1 MPLSR
6 HKSQNITLVQPQLQ
20 QPEVQKL
27 IDDET
32 YQQFSGLELIASENL
47 TSLAV
52 MEANGSILTNKYS
65 EGLPRAQYY
74 GGDKFINKL
83 EILCQNQALEA
94 SRLDPQS
101 FPYSID
107 PESKL
112 IDYEYLKKTAKIY
125 KPRILIWGA
134 SAYPRDWDYKQL
146 RKIADDQGAYLMMD
160 HRRLIAKVCSETV
173 EASKPESRAIPEE
186 LKDNTSNNFLKGDF
200 TQEPE
205 AFTISQD
212 DELDKASQSLSID
225 AKPNRKK
232 SSGPDPQS
240 HNLPLNN
247 SIAGQPACS
256 ITTAPPNQ
264 QIQQPP
270 INANGSKLFDID
282 PNSLPSNMKKEGE
295 DWMMM
300 SNPKVEKVVDV
311 GLVHTLVHNRFSTN
325 FLFFPSCCMRY
336 VKNNFLDGPRQDS
349 YDLVTRSWNL
359 KSNGNGDGRK
369 EHEKQRF
376 EGDGPKGRAKRVFDR
391 DEFQMRT
398 IDEGLDR
405 FTGSPFGAV
414 SLHAGSQ

>member
-1 MPLSR
+1 MKGYPVFWN
-6 HKSQNITLVQPQLQ
+6 SQRICNPK
-20 QPEVQKL
+20 VQKL
-27 IDDET
+27 IDDEI

-74 GGDKFINKL
+74 GGNKFINKL

-94 SRLDPQS
+94 SRLDPQVWGVNVQ
-101 FPYSID
+101 PYSGSTTNID

-125 KPRILIWGA
+125 KPRILICGA

-160 HRRLIAKVCSETV
+160 VRF
-173 EASKPESRAIPEE
+173 
-186 LKDNTSNNFLKGDF
+186 NFLVIF
-200 TQEPE
+200 
-205 AFTISQD
+205 
-212 DELDKASQSLSID
+212 LC
-225 AKPNRKK
+225 KK
-232 SSGPDPQS
+232 SIKSSLGISIYEDPQS

-311 GLVHTLVHNRFSTN
+311 GLVHTLVHNSVVCCVK
-325 FLFFPSCCMRY
+325 FLPNGNILATACNQNTMLCNTMTGSKICCMRY
-336 VKNNFLDGPRQDS
+336 VKSNFLDGPRQDS
-349 YDLVTRSWNL
+349 YDLVTGSWNL

-391 DEFQMRT
+391 DKFQMRLLRNNLIRQIHFQSET

-414 SLHAGSQ
+414 SLHAGSQKRVH